1 MPKNP
6 KRHKTTTAR
15 YVKPRRVS
23 GQLASALP
31 PGDVRLAVTQ
41 GAAALERTA
50 AWVRELLPAP
60 LAAHVAQALERD
72 GGLVVFTE
80 SGAWAA
86 RLKLALAE
94 LEEPLSRR
102 LAPGA
107 RVQVRVIPGGLYRR

>member
-1 MPKNP
+1 MPKKP
-6 KRHKTTTAR
+6 HRHKTTGAR
-15 YVKPRRVS
+15 PGRPRRIAD
-23 GQLASALP
+23 QLAAKLP
-31 PGDVRLAVTQ
+31 PGDVQLAVTQ

-50 AWVRELLPAP
+50 AWVREMLPPP
-60 LAAHVAQALERD
+60 LASHVTQALERD

-94 LEEPLSRR
+94 LEAPLSQR

-107 RVQVRVIPGGLYRR
+107 RVQVRVIPGGRYRR